1 MLIKLSTIN
10 TYVRGKTEKMVT
22 YTSEI
27 RDIATDI
34 KSMKIRG
41 AGKIARAAAKV
52 LLLVSQHS
60 KARNIDS
67 FIRELDKTA
76 ELLLKTRP
84 TAVSLPNGIKFIMKR
99 VLEAKDSVRD
109 VDEIRDIAGN
119 VAREFIKSSEAAVK
133 KIGEI
138 GAKRIDASD
147 VLLTHCNSQAAIAVI
162 ASAWDQG
169 KKVKVFATET
179 RPRLQGRK
187 TARALSRRGIPV
199 TLIVDSAVRYFMN
212 DVDKVIVGADAVAAN
227 GAVVNKIGT
236 STIALVAK
244 EARTPLYVAT
254 ETYKFDP
261 ETSIGELVTI
271 EERDSSE
278 VAPKKGISDLKT
290 VTVRNPAFDITPPEY
305 IDLIITEKGIIPPQ
319 AAISVIQQEFGWM
332 LFEKV
337 TRPRIIEEE

>member
-1 MLIKLSTIN
+1 
-10 TYVRGKTEKMVT
+10 
-22 YTSEI
+22 
-27 RDIATDI
+27 
-34 KSMKIRG
+34 
-41 AGKIARAAAKV
+41 
-52 LLLVSQHS
+52 
-60 KARNIDS
+60 
-67 FIRELDKTA
+67 
-76 ELLLKTRP
+76 
-84 TAVSLPNGIKFIMKR
+84 
-99 VLEAKDSVRD
+99 
-109 VDEIRDIAGN
+109 
-119 VAREFIKSSEAAVK
+119 
-133 KIGEI
+133 
-138 GAKRIDASD
+138 
-147 VLLTHCNSQAAIAVI
+147 
-162 ASAWDQG
+162 
-169 KKVKVFATET
+169 
-179 RPRLQGRK
+179 
-187 TARALSRRGIPV
+187 
-199 TLIVDSAVRYFMN
+199 LIVDSAVRYFMN